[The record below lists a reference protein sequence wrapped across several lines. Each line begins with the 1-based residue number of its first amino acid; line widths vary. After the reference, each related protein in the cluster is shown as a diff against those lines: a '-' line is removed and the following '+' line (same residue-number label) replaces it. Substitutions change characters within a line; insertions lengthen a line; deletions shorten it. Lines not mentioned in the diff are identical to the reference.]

1 MKPVICNHG
10 NNEAFV
16 SLIKS
21 PCGPGGTWSTFAW
34 KSKGTDGVCSNT
46 FFFFLES
53 RLWLPSIHL
62 SSEERERHLFR
73 FPAEIQCASF
83 CFQRGAFTAFHLWR
97 GGNHQHKQ
105 EVETTWNQTLQWTR
119 MKMMQGRGRFHGRK
133 IKKRDT
139 WNRRGKQMGSSH
151 KCVHVLKSHVPITAP
166 LSLEAFII
174 NGGNHRRLLIGDALV
189 GVSEVSGVLSLSI
202 CKLPR
207 LWENRRD
214 VTLSCVPPVDSE
226 GCNLNLSVSS
236 RHSLWLAAMTP
247 GLEHTNSGTAVWES
261 PQLVSGMESK
271 LHNMQ
276 MTGSIVLTVNHQ
288 KVNRLNLAF
297 LAGMHT
303 THRL

>member
-21 PCGPGGTWSTFAW
+21 PCSPGGTWSMFVW

-46 FFFFLES
+46 FFLES

-62 SSEERERHLFR
+62 SSEERGTSSGFLLKSNVPASVSREALSRLFTCDDEVTTNTNR
-73 FPAEIQCASF
+73 RRRPHETRRYSECVWKWCRDMDIFMEENEK
-83 CFQRGAFTAFHLWR
+83 RGN
-97 GGNHQHKQ
+97 G
-105 EVETTWNQTLQWTR
+105 
-119 MKMMQGRGRFHGRK
+119 
-133 IKKRDT
+133 
-139 WNRRGKQMGSSH
+139 NRRGKQMGSSH
-151 KCVHVLKSHVPITAP
+151 KCVHVLKSY
-166 LSLEAFII
+166 AFII

-189 GVSEVSGVLSLSI
+189 GVSEVSGVLSVSI

-207 LWENRRD
+207 LGENRQD

-226 GCNLNLSVSS
+226 GCNLNLSFSS
-236 RHSLWLAAMTP
+236 HRSLWLAAKTP

-271 LHNMQ
+271 WHNMQ

-288 KVNRLNLAF
+288 KVNQLKA
-297 LAGMHT
+297 
-303 THRL
+303 